1 MKKAMCVHR
10 VSASGREEWLV
21 QWPPAKW
28 SSGPDSAKFFSPR
41 VAARL
46 VDLFNH
52 MGDNCDVQEKPRDR
66 MTRLS
71 KLTGAG
77 EPP

>member
-1 MKKAMCVHR
+1 MKKSKCVHR
-10 VSASGREEWLV
+10 VTASGRDEWLV
-21 QWPPAKW
+21 KWPPAKW
-28 SSGPDSAKFFSPR
+28 SSDPDSAKYFSTR

-52 MGDNCDVQEKPRDR
+52 LGDNCDAQEKPYHR
-66 MTRLS
+66 MTRPS

-77 EPP
+77 VPP

>member
-1 MKKAMCVHR
+1 MKKSMCIHR
-10 VSASGREEWLV
+10 FTRSGREEWLV
-21 QWPPAKW
+21 KWPPAKW
-28 SSGPDSAKFFSPR
+28 SGDPDSAKYFSSR

-46 VDLFNH
+46 VDLFNNL
-52 MGDNCDVQEKPRDR
+52 GDYCDTQEKSYPLK
-66 MTRLS
+66 TRPS

>member
-1 MKKAMCVHR
+1 MKKSKCVHR
-10 VSASGREEWLV
+10 FTRSGREEWLV
-21 QWPPAKW
+21 KWPPAKW
-28 SSGPDSAKFFSPR
+28 SSDHDSAKYFSAR

-52 MGDNCDVQEKPRDR
+52 LGDYCGAQDKAYPLK
-66 MTRLS
+66 TRPS

-77 EPP
+77 ESP